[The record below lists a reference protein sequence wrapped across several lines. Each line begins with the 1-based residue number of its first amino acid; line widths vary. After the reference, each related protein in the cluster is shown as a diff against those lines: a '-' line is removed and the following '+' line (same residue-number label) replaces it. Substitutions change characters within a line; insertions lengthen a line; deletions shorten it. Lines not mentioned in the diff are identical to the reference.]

1 MKKTN
6 QLLLLFM
13 LITGGV
19 FSQNVGDVSFISE
32 NRDTLFLVNDKLG
45 YTIKNI
51 WERESET
58 IDKPTIIFKS
68 LVWIENKN
76 KLKIKKDEFIK

>member
-13 LITGGV
+13 LTTGGL

-32 NRDTLFLVNDKLG
+32 NRDTLFLVDDKLG

-51 WERESET
+51 WERESKT
-58 IDKPTIIFKS
+58 IDKPTIIFKP

-76 KLKIKKDEFIK
+76 KLKIKENEFIR